1 MLHWTPGRAVAAKVT
16 PIASMLRAG
25 PPCGSRLGASRADH
39 ARMLAHAATRRRA
52 AVGEDRAYWKAC
64 APAAVARAAAIR
76 ADSRFAR
83 LP

>member
-1 MLHWTPGRAVAAKVT
+1 MLHWTPARSASQVT
-16 PIASMLRAG
+16 PIASLVRSG
-25 PPCGSRLGASRADH
+25 PPCGGGIGASRADH
-39 ARMLAHAATRRRA
+39 ARMLSHAATRRRA

-76 ADSRFAR
+76 GEGGFAR